1 MEKTKKIPSTRK
13 RSGFIRFNVLIE
25 LLQLNSCTT
34 VEADWRQCVN
44 TTLSLALD
52 VSLIN
57 TKLNELSSNSLSTL
71 LRELLVEVS
80 LTSLAVSVTLNDD
93 LSVVSLS
100 SLSDSLNS
108 YEILLRSNLRLA
120 NVEEY

>member
-13 RSGFIRFNVLIE
+13 RSGFIRFNVLVE

-44 TTLSLALD
+44 ATLSLALD